1 MSKALLVRILFVLS
15 IILIFPGV
23 SQADVTVSD
32 PTVDTST
39 QGDWQNKY
47 GCCFFLLPDATYSYP
62 EEDVGP
68 DYSLNNCYGGW
79 LYDNDVIDWR
89 IFRIN
94 PITGLDVSA
103 KSCILSDDLDPDDG
117 IAWGAPASGGAQ
129 WNPCRTEEDYW
140 ASTWDSEQ
148 SSFDPLVMELNINF
162 VGSIRIAY
170 YFVNAKNKCRSQT
183 LTLYVD
189 DDQKGETTV
198 ISDFAAGKYVVFELE
213 GLNGETKV
221 TLKSSLVTSPGEC
234 NNMYSDPEQYVYG
247 VNAHLSGVFIDC
259 AGPLQVTKTCQVD
272 TPTPGDFECKK
283 PIDELTM
290 IWAGT
295 ENIRIKAY
303 KGPVGSELLADI
315 NNIAPD
321 DEVTVSGYAGSPNDV
336 IWEIFSTDGDKHGE
350 SIFHLSCSDKGMN
363 GPEDCEEPQGD
374 GKGKSDFINDWIF
387 EGMVSAGGTL
397 NCTPEP
403 SEQTS
408 ECEFVDLF
416 PPSCET
422 EGKPMSLTFEY
433 TGGGCLESKNDQGS
447 KAKCTGEISIDP
459 VGVIAI
465 DPVSVIATDNKGKKD
480 YIIESVGLLSL
491 GEEFTITPGSYKKF
505 SSELVIILDSNEKN
519 KIHVSCSQPLEVGD
533 VFGSLTLV
541 AINGERLGQEVTY
554 KYEVTNSGSVAVKD
568 VTVVDNMLG
577 VLPESPIAL
586 IGGLGES
593 VDLMATTFVSETTTN
608 TVKVTGTLD
617 FSVEWPADLP
627 PCIATAEATATV
639 TVLEPPKE
647 CTTKVRAM
655 LLQYI
660 GPYINEEVTVYI
672 KADKIKNEIVTFGPV
687 NLISGITVLSKEIDE
702 NGWTID
708 ANAHGE
714 NELGSKVKIYID
726 DEEEVIHT
734 SCSTPFVAGTPAPL
748 DKPKG
753 APSPNWLV
761 VDFEQK

>member
-15 IILIFPGV
+15 IILIFSGV
-23 SQADVTVSD
+23 SQAVVTVSD
-32 PTVDTST
+32 PTVDTIT

-103 KSCILSDDLDPDDG
+103 KSCILSDDLDPNG
-117 IAWGAPASGGAQ
+117 GRAWGAPALGGAQ

-170 YFVNAKNKCRSQT
+170 YFINSNKHILEGVPVCRSQT
-183 LTLYVD
+183 LTLYIND
-189 DDQKGETTV
+189 EEKTTYTV
-198 ISDFAAGKYVVFELE
+198 SDFAAGKYVVFELE
-213 GLNGETKV
+213 GLNGATKV
-221 TLKSSLVTSPGEC
+221 TLKTSLVTSPGEC
-234 NNMYSDPEQYVYG
+234 NIMYSDPEQYVYG

-336 IWEIFSTDGDKHGE
+336 IWEIFRMDGVKYGE
-350 SIFHLSCSDKGMN
+350 SIFHLSCSDDGMN
-363 GPEDCEEPQGD
+363 DPGDCGDPQGD
-374 GKGKSDFINDWIF
+374 GKDKSGYINHWIF

-459 VGVIAI
+459 V
-465 DPVSVIATDNKGKKD
+465 SVIATDNKGKKD

-491 GEEFTITPGSYKKF
+491 GEEFTITPGSYEKF

-554 KYEVTNSGSVAVKD
+554 KYEVTNSGSVDVND
-568 VTVVDNMLG
+568 VTVVDNMLID
-577 VLPESPIAL
+577 LLSSPIDQIL
-586 IGGLGES
+586 PGES
-593 VDLMATTFVSETTTN
+593 EVLMATTFVSETTTN
-608 TVKVTGTLD
+608 TVEVTGVFD
-617 FSVEWPADLP
+617 FSVDWPAELP
-627 PCIATAEATATV
+627 PCIATAEAQATV
-639 TVLEPPKE
+639 TVLDPPKE

-660 GPYINEEVTVYI
+660 GPDINEEVTVYI
-672 KADKIKNEIVTFGPV
+672 KADKIKNEIVTFYYPEGLTSDTLLTP
-687 NLISGITVLSKEIDE
+687 

-708 ANAHGE
+708 AAVHDK
-714 NELGSKVKIYID
+714 NELGSKVKIYIN

-734 SCSTPFVAGTPAPL
+734 SCSTPFVAGAPAPL

-753 APSPNWLV
+753 DPSNNWLV